1 MAQGRKIKVINYSL
15 HSVDLSVIT
24 SMGKTH
30 THTHTHCHV
39 TEEGA
44 GPLRLKMGIL
54 PWLKITWVLQLGLF
68 R

>member
-30 THTHTHCHV
+30 THTHTHTHKK
-39 TEEGA
+39 
-44 GPLRLKMGIL
+44 RRKSSN
-54 PWLKITWVLQLGLF
+54 
-68 R
+68 